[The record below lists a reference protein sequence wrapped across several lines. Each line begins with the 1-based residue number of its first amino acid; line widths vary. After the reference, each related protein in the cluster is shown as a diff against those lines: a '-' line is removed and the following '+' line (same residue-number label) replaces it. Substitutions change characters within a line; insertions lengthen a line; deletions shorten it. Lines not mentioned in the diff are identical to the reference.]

1 MTITTITRHKVF
13 LQTNMNSKRYIVYKM
28 VYSLQN
34 GKISLQNGIQFTPK
48 NSKRYIVHTNEFKAV
63 YSLHQK

>member
-34 GKISLQNGIQFTPK
+34 GKISLQNGI
-48 NSKRYIVHTNEFKAV
+48 
-63 YSLHQK
+63 